1 MSKEQTTKVT
11 LTEFKKIY
19 SRIFSYALKYKWT
32 LSISILSLIIL
43 ALTNTGFLALIKKI
57 TDEGFV
63 EQASNS
69 SILLPIALVILM
81 TIRALSGFVS
91 GYSMRWVSR
100 KIVEDLRFD
109 AFKRLM
115 ALPVTYF
122 DSHASGNI
130 VSKLTYE
137 TEQLSFVATK
147 VALESIRESLTI
159 VGIVSYMLYLDW
171 MLTLVFGLMAP
182 LMAFYLKL
190 VSPKLRKA
198 GSEVQTTMGDMT
210 SASEEAI
217 SGQRIVKI
225 FESSFFEFKKFAE
238 IVIRNRKMQTKLAQ
252 LSGTNSF
259 VIEVLASIS
268 LALVVYY
275 SVGRF
280 TPGEF
285 AAFVGGLLMLISPI
299 KKLTGI
305 NEQIQIGI
313 AAALSIFSVMD
324 EEKEVDTGKNKLKKI
339 TGDIEFKNV
348 TFSYEKTK
356 KYVFKNINL
365 QIKPGEKIALVGKSG
380 GGKTSLVNLIPRFYD
395 LDSGSILIDKTNITD
410 IKLNDLR
417 HHLSLVS
424 QDTILFND
432 TIYNNIAY
440 GSLKNTDSKKVKQA
454 AKAANALEFINKLPD
469 GFNHKI
475 GDRGV
480 LLSGGQKQRIAIA
493 RAILKNAPI
502 LLLDEATSALDS
514 ESEKLVQQ
522 ALDNLMN
529 GRTSIVIA
537 HRLSTV
543 RNADRIVVINDGE
556 ILEVGTHEKLLK
568 SKKYYYRLYQKGF
581 S

>member
-1 MSKEQTTKVT
+1 MSKEQTTK
-11 LTEFKKIY
+11 LKLADFKKIY
-19 SRIFSYALKYKWT
+19 SRIFKYALKYKWT
-32 LSISILSLIIL
+32 LFLSILSLIIL

-63 EQASNS
+63 EQAVNS
-69 SILLPIALVILM
+69 SIFLSIALIVLM
-81 TIRALSGFVS
+81 TIRALSGFIS

-115 ALPVTYF
+115 ILPVTYF

-130 VSKLTYE
+130 VSKITYE
-137 TEQLSFVATK
+137 TEQLSFIATK

-159 VGIVSYMLYLDW
+159 VGIVGYMLYLDW
-171 MLTLVFGLMAP
+171 VLTLVFALMTP
-182 LMAFYLKL
+182 LMAFYLRL

-198 GSEVQTTMGDMT
+198 GKEVQTTMGDMT
-210 SASEEAI
+210 SASEQAI

-225 FESSFFEFKKFAE
+225 FESSLFEFKKFSQ

-252 LSGTNSF
+252 LSGANSF

-285 AAFVGGLLMLISPI
+285 AAFVGALLMLISPI
-299 KKLTGI
+299 KKLTAI

-313 AAALSIFSVMD
+313 AAAISIFSVMD
-324 EEKEVDTGKNKLKKI
+324 EVKEKDTGKKVFKKI
-339 TGDIEFKNV
+339 NGHIEFKNV
-348 TFSYEKTK
+348 SFSYERIK
-356 KYVFKNINL
+356 KPVLKNINFT
-365 QIKPGEKIALVGKSG
+365 IKPGEKIALVGKSG
-380 GGKTSLVNLIPRFYD
+380 GGKTSLVNLIPRFYE
-395 LDSGSILIDKTNITD
+395 LDSGSILIDKINITQ

-440 GSLKNTDSKKVKQA
+440 GNLNKMDFKKVKNA
-454 AKAANALEFINKLPD
+454 AKAANAIEFIEKLPD
-469 GFNHKI
+469 GFNHQI

-480 LLSGGQKQRIAIA
+480 RLSGGQKQRIAIA

-522 ALDNLMN
+522 ALDNLMH

-543 RNADRIVVINDGE
+543 MNADRIMVIDNGE
-556 ILEVGTHEKLLK
+556 IIEVGTHQSLLK
-568 SKKYYYRLYQKGF
+568 SKKHYFRLYKKGF

>member
-1 MSKEQTTKVT
+1 MSKDQTTTVN
-11 LTEFKKIY
+11 LVEFKKIY
-19 SRIFSYALKYKWT
+19 SRVFNYALKYKWI
-32 LSISILSLIIL
+32 LFISIFSLVIL

-69 SILLPIALVILM
+69 AYFLPIALMVLM

-115 ALPVTYF
+115 ILPVTYF
-122 DSHASGNI
+122 DSNASGNI

-159 VGIVSYMLYLDW
+159 IGIVSYMLYLDW
-171 MLTLVFGLMAP
+171 TLTLIFALMAP
-182 LMAFYLKL
+182 LMAYYLKL

-198 GSEVQTTMGDMT
+198 GGEVQSTMGDMT

-225 FESSFFEFKKFAE
+225 FESSLFEFKKFSK

-252 LSGTNSF
+252 LSGANSF

-285 AAFVGGLLMLISPI
+285 AAFVGALLMLISPI

-313 AAALSIFSVMD
+313 AAAISIFSVMD
-324 EEKEVDTGKNKLKKI
+324 EKKEIDIGKKKLKNI
-339 TGDIEFKNV
+339 TGYIEFKNV
-348 TFSYEKTK
+348 TFSYEKI
-356 KYVFKNINL
+356 KNL
-365 QIKPGEKIALVGKSG
+365 
-380 GGKTSLVNLIPRFYD
+380 Y
-395 LDSGSILIDKTNITD
+395 
-410 IKLNDLR
+410 LR
-417 HHLSLVS
+417 
-424 QDTILFND
+424 I
-432 TIYNNIAY
+432 
-440 GSLKNTDSKKVKQA
+440 
-454 AKAANALEFINKLPD
+454 
-469 GFNHKI
+469 
-475 GDRGV
+475 
-480 LLSGGQKQRIAIA
+480 
-493 RAILKNAPI
+493 
-502 LLLDEATSALDS
+502 
-514 ESEKLVQQ
+514 
-522 ALDNLMN
+522 
-529 GRTSIVIA
+529 
-537 HRLSTV
+537 
-543 RNADRIVVINDGE
+543 
-556 ILEVGTHEKLLK
+556 
-568 SKKYYYRLYQKGF
+568 
-581 S
+581 

>member
-324 EEKEVDTGKNKLKKI
+324 EEKEVDTVKNKLKKI

-356 KYVFKNINL
+356 KYVLKNINL

>member
-11 LTEFKKIY
+11 FPEFKKIY
-19 SRIFSYALKYKWT
+19 SRVFNYALKYKWT
-32 LSISILSLIIL
+32 LFISILSLVVL

-63 EQASNS
+63 EQASS
-69 SILLPIALVILM
+69 STIFLPIALLILM

-115 ALPVTYF
+115 TLPVTYF

-159 VGIVSYMLYLDW
+159 IGIVSYMLYLDW
-171 MLTLVFGLMAP
+171 MLTFIFALMAP

-198 GSEVQTTMGDMT
+198 GGEVQSTMGDMT

-225 FESSFFEFKKFAE
+225 FESSLFEFKKFSK
-238 IVIRNRKMQTKLAQ
+238 IVVRNRKMQTKLAQ
-252 LSGTNSF
+252 LSGANSF

-268 LALVVYY
+268 LALVVFY

-285 AAFVGGLLMLISPI
+285 AAFVGALLMLISPI

-313 AAALSIFSVMD
+313 TAAISIFSVMD
-324 EEKEVDTGKNKLKKI
+324 EKKEIDTGRKKLKNI
-339 TGDIEFKNV
+339 TGHIEFRNV
-348 TFSYEKTK
+348 TFSYEKIK
-356 KYVFKNINL
+356 KPVLKNLNL
-365 QIKPGEKIALVGKSG
+365 KIMPGEKIALVGKSG
-380 GGKTSLVNLIPRFYD
+380 GGKTSFVNLIPRFYD
-395 LDSGSILIDKTNITD
+395 LDSGAILIDKTNITN

-440 GSLKNTDSKKVKQA
+440 GSLKNTDAKKVKQA
-454 AKAANALEFINKLPD
+454 AKAANALEFISKLPD
-469 GFNHKI
+469 GFHHKI

-480 LLSGGQKQRIAIA
+480 RLSGGQKQRIAIA
-493 RAILKNAPI
+493 RAILKDAPI

-514 ESEKLVQQ
+514 ESETLVQQ
-522 ALDNLMN
+522 ALDNLMH

-543 RNADRIVVINDGE
+543 INADRIVVIDNGE
-556 ILEVGTHEKLLK
+556 IVEIGTHQSLLK
-568 SKKYYYRLYQKGF
+568 AKKNYSQLYKKGF

>member
-11 LTEFKKIY
+11 LAEFKKIY
-19 SRIFSYALKYKWT
+19 SRVFNYALKYKWT
-32 LSISILSLIIL
+32 LSISIFSLIIL

-63 EQASNS
+63 EQASNA
-69 SILLPIALVILM
+69 SIFLPIALIILM

-115 ALPVTYF
+115 TLPVTYF

-159 VGIVSYMLYLDW
+159 IGIVSYMLYLDW
-171 MLTLVFGLMAP
+171 MLTLIFALMAP

-198 GSEVQTTMGDMT
+198 GGEVQTTMGDMT

-225 FESSFFEFKKFAE
+225 FESSLFEFKKFSQ

-252 LSGTNSF
+252 LSGANSF

-285 AAFVGGLLMLISPI
+285 AAFVGALLMLISPI

-313 AAALSIFSVMD
+313 AAAISIFSVMD
-324 EEKEVDTGKNKLKKI
+324 EKKEIDTGKKKLQKI
-339 TGDIEFKNV
+339 TGHIEFKNV
-348 TFSYEKTK
+348 TFSYDKIK
-356 KYVFKNINL
+356 KPVLENINF
-365 QIKPGEKIALVGKSG
+365 QIKSGEKIALVGKSG

-454 AKAANALEFINKLPD
+454 AKAANALEFIDKLPN

-480 LLSGGQKQRIAIA
+480 RLSGGQKQRIAIA

-514 ESEKLVQQ
+514 ESEKLVQK
-522 ALDNLMN
+522 ALDNLMY

-543 RNADRIVVINDGE
+543 KNADRIVVIDNGE
-556 ILEVGTHEKLLK
+556 IVEVGTHQNLIK
-568 SKKYYYRLYQKGF
+568 SKKYYFRLYKKGF
-581 S
+581 G

>member
-11 LTEFKKIY
+11 LPEFKKIY
-19 SRIFSYALKYKWT
+19 SRILNYALKYKW
-32 LSISILSLIIL
+32 ILSASIFSLLIL
-43 ALTNTGFLALIKKI
+43 AITNTGFLALIKKI
-57 TDEGFV
+57 TDDGFV

-69 SILLPIALVILM
+69 SIFLPIALVILM
-81 TIRALSGFVS
+81 TVRALSGFVS

-115 ALPVTYF
+115 TLPVTYF
-122 DSHASGNI
+122 DSNASGNI

-159 VGIVSYMLYLDW
+159 IGIVGYMLYLDW
-171 MLTLVFGLMAP
+171 LLTLIFALMAP
-182 LMAFYLKL
+182 IMAYYLRL
-190 VSPKLRKA
+190 VSPKLRRA
-198 GSEVQTTMGDMT
+198 GHEVQSTMGDMT

-225 FESSFFEFKKFAE
+225 FESSIFEFKKFSQ

-252 LSGTNSF
+252 LSGANSF

-285 AAFVGGLLMLISPI
+285 AAFVGALLMLISPI

-305 NEQIQIGI
+305 NEQIQVGL
-313 AAALSIFSVMD
+313 AAAISIFSVMD
-324 EEKEVDTGKNKLKKI
+324 EEKEIDTGKKKLKKI
-339 TGDIEFKNV
+339 TGHIEFKNV
-348 TFSYEKTK
+348 TFSYEKLK
-356 KYVFKNINL
+356 KPILNNINL
-365 QIKPGEKIALVGKSG
+365 KIKPGEKIALVGKSG

-395 LDSGSILIDKTNITD
+395 LDSGSILIDKINITD

-440 GSLKNTDSKKVKQA
+440 GSLKNITPKKVKQA
-454 AKAANALEFINKLPD
+454 AKGANAIEFIDKLPD

-514 ESEKLVQQ
+514 ESEKFVQQ
-522 ALDNLMN
+522 ALDNLMQ

-543 RNADRIVVINDGE
+543 RNADRIVVIDNGE
-556 ILEVGTHEKLLK
+556 IVEVGTHQSLLK
-568 SKKYYYRLYQKGF
+568 LKKYYFRLHKKGF

>member
-1 MSKEQTTKVT
+1 MSKEQTTKVS
-11 LTEFKKIY
+11 LAEFKKIY

-32 LSISILSLIIL
+32 LFVSIFSLVIL

-69 SILLPIALVILM
+69 IFLSIALVILM

-109 AFKRLM
+109 AFKKLM
-115 ALPVTYF
+115 VLPITYF
-122 DSHASGNI
+122 DSNASGNI

-137 TEQLSFVATK
+137 TEQLSFIATK

-159 VGIVSYMLYLDW
+159 IGIVSYMIYLDW
-171 MLTLVFGLMAP
+171 VLTFIFALMAP
-182 LMAFYLKL
+182 LMAFYLRL

-225 FESSFFEFKKFAE
+225 FESSLFEFKKFAE

-252 LSGTNSF
+252 LSGTNGF

-285 AAFVGGLLMLISPI
+285 AAFVGALLMLISPI
-299 KKLTGI
+299 KKLTAI

-313 AAALSIFSVMD
+313 AAAKSIFSVMD
-324 EEKEVDTGKNKLKKI
+324 EKKEIDVGKKTLKKI
-339 TGDIEFKNV
+339 YGHIEFRKV
-348 TFSYEKTK
+348 SFSYEKIK
-356 KYVFKNINL
+356 KSVLKNINL
-365 QIKPGEKIALVGKSG
+365 IIKPGEKIALVGKSG
-380 GGKTSLVNLIPRFYD
+380 GGKTSLINLIPRFYD
-395 LDSGSILIDKTNITD
+395 LESGSILIDNTD
-410 IKLNDLR
+410 INQIKLSDLR

-440 GSLKNTDSKKVKQA
+440 GSLNKVNSQKVRKA
-454 AKAANALEFINKLPD
+454 AKAANAIEFIDKLPD

-475 GDRGV
+475 GGRGV
-480 LLSGGQKQRIAIA
+480 RLSGGQKQRIAIA

-514 ESEKLVQQ
+514 ESEKFVQE
-522 ALDNLMN
+522 ALDNLMK
-529 GRTSIVIA
+529 GRTTIVIA
-537 HRLSTV
+537 HRLSTII
-543 RNADRIVVINDGE
+543 NADRIVVIDNGE
-556 ILEVGTHEKLLK
+556 IVEIGTHQSLLK
-568 SKKYYYRLYQKGF
+568 SKKHYFRLYKKGF

>member
-69 SILLPIALVILM
+69 SFLLPIALVILM

-356 KYVFKNINL
+356 KYVLKNINL

-556 ILEVGTHEKLLK
+556 ILEVGTQEKLLK